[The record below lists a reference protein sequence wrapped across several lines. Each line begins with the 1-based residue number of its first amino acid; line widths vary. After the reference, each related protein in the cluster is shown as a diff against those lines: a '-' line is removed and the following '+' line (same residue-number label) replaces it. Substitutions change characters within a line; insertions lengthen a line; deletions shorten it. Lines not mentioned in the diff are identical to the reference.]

1 MYNIDHAYGLVGKK
15 QPERPKNCRNIITG
29 TAPKKDEHHGCPFAH
44 WRKEELHEYLRKN
57 YNISEVNLA
66 EVMHEKEQ
74 NHFQVCDWLFRWHAV
89 DFSKE

>member
-1 MYNIDHAYGLVGKK
+1 
-15 QPERPKNCRNIITG
+15 
-29 TAPKKDEHHGCPFAH
+29 
-44 WRKEELHEYLRKN
+44 
-57 YNISEVNLA
+57 LA